1 MTNKMLLPID
11 SPSKVARIA
20 IDQISEVDVEAM
32 LIKFDNMF
40 FIILIIILYCNLLI
54 IVHAVLQTFRV
65 RPECASKYRIYTI
78 RYIV

>member
-1 MTNKMLLPID
+1 MTMMNKMLLPID

-40 FIILIIILYCNLLI
+40 FITLIYCTVI
-54 IVHAVLQTFRV
+54 F
-65 RPECASKYRIYTI
+65 
-78 RYIV
+78 